1 MSQRTPEHIEREMFE
16 IRTRLDPE
24 IKDLGKHL
32 HPAAIADQAKQ
43 KLGDRVKTV
52 LNRGK
57 SRLQEQ
63 QRGLQDSAGF
73 QYSLA
78 RKASQDRDTAPL
90 TDAVRNDPRPLV
102 LLAVA
107 LTLFLTVLL
116 PLTRR
121 ALD

>member
-1 MSQRTPEHIEREMFE
+1 MSQRPPEHIEREMFE

-24 IKDLGKHL
+24 IRDLGKHL
-32 HPAAIADQAKQ
+32 QPAAIAGQAKQ
-43 KLGDRVKTV
+43 RVRDRVEAV
-52 LNRGK
+52 LNRAKG
-57 SRLQEQ
+57 RLQEE
-63 QRGLQDSAGF
+63 QRGLQDSAEF

-78 RKASQDRDTAPL
+78 RKASQDRDAAPL

-107 LTLFLTVLL
+107 LTLLLTVLL

-121 ALD
+121 ALG